1 MRIMFGLMGL
11 VVVLAIVGI
20 LSKKQLGAVS
30 NIKVPQTT
38 EVPITVDPNASVKAQ
53 SQQIQ
58 DQVKQQAE
66 NAMQQSRPEPQEK

>member
-1 MRIMFGLMGL
+1 MRIVFGLMGL

-38 EVPITVDPNASVKAQ
+38 DVPMAVDTNASVKAQ

-58 DQVKQQAE
+58 NQVKQQLE
-66 NAMQQSRPEPQEK
+66 NAMQQARPEPQEK

>member
-20 LSKKQLGAVS
+20 LSKKQLSAVS

-38 EVPITVDPNASVKAQ
+38 EVPVTVDPNASVKAQ

-58 DQVKQQAE
+58 DQVKQQVE
-66 NAMQQSRPEPQEK
+66 NAMQQARPEPQEK

>member
-30 NIKVPQTT
+30 NIKVPQTAQA
-38 EVPITVDPNASVKAQ
+38 PILVDPNASVKAQ

-58 DQVKQQAE
+58 DQVKQQVE
-66 NAMQQSRPEPQEK
+66 NAMQQARPEPQEK